1 MGSTNQ
7 KLSSSKIIILAGNMD
22 PILSTNE
29 KNNEYKYSSS
39 FQAAKLLYQTN
50 TLRSIIIGCF
60 NVTLCTN
67 EIVDYDDTTKRP
79 TKKDKRTNLLILPY
93 DARNIQSIQNF
104 AFHVIQYVTTGKM
117 QQHHHQQQKQQQYS
131 EQEEQSPKKDKT
143 ESVWSYSPSDI
154 VFIYDTTATITTTT
168 TTTTVEEEIKEDSQ
182 KLCNN
187 VMNNEN
193 NNACFNDE
201 QIILNTTTNNN
212 NDNNNKNNNN
222 NSKISYNEID
232 INVRI
237 HYLGHFALTSL
248 LLPVLHADNIGKL
261 NNNNTNNSEIGGG
274 RIVLVTSVTGSV
286 LGSLFGKDVDTLL
299 PSLFNYNNNN
309 NNNNNDDDDDT

>member
-67 EIVDYDDTTKRP
+67 EIVDYDDTTKGQP
-79 TKKDKRTNLLILPY
+79 KKDKRTNLLILPY

-117 QQHHHQQQKQQQYS
+117 QQHHHQQQEQEQEQEQQKLQQQVQEVKEVQEVQEEKKVEKEVWSYYKPS
-131 EQEEQSPKKDKT
+131 NIASQILKVVQTGQIMEKKKEEGREEVQEEQEEQSPKKDKT

-154 VFIYDTTATITTTT
+154 VFIYDTTATI
-168 TTTTVEEEIKEDSQ
+168 
-182 KLCNN
+182 
-187 VMNNEN
+187 
-193 NNACFNDE
+193 
-201 QIILNTTTNNN
+201 
-212 NDNNNKNNNN
+212 
-222 NSKISYNEID
+222 
-232 INVRI
+232 
-237 HYLGHFALTSL
+237 
-248 LLPVLHADNIGKL
+248 
-261 NNNNTNNSEIGGG
+261 
-274 RIVLVTSVTGSV
+274 
-286 LGSLFGKDVDTLL
+286 
-299 PSLFNYNNNN
+299 
-309 NNNNNDDDDDT
+309 